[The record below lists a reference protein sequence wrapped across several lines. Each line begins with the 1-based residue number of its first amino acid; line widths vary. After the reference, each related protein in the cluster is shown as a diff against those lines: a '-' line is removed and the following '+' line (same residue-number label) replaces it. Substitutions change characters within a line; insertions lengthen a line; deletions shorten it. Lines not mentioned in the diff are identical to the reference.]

1 MCLRYSD
8 NDTPPPS
15 PLQSLNSYQSAS
27 ETSGIRTS
35 LNNGSR
41 CFVVFKYKKICSL
54 ITLASFGSLS
64 FRFVRHPSSF
74 LTHFS
79 WIIFFSI
86 FLFNHRIM
94 EMTPLFPRQKKYVLT
109 SSGNVFALPAG
120 MRMSSTLLHVA
131 HSLSR
136 KPNTPLLFICDLNS
150 RETVKISCKG
160 RIGRGGKRK
169 LRDKVIKIGR
179 TR

>member
-94 EMTPLFPRQKKYVLT
+94 EMTPLFPRQKKICPHFLGECLC
-109 SSGNVFALPAG
+109 SSGRNANVIGIIACCTF
-120 MRMSSTLLHVA
+120 
-131 HSLSR
+131 SLSEAKHAAAFHMRPQLPGNSQDFVQR
-136 KPNTPLLFICDLNS
+136 KNW
-150 RETVKISCKG
+150 
-160 RIGRGGKRK
+160 KRRK
-169 LRDKVIKIGR
+169 KKVER
-179 TR
+179 QSY